1 MAPPSSSSAPPP
13 PPSSWVILGSI
24 ARISAAADSSD
35 VSVALTAPPRVSIL
49 TVSPRV
55 FPEPATTHHFPFV
68 LCTDPSGLLLLQAN
82 LGCAETQETI
92 QRRRNHSTFL
102 KYWTSRYF
110 VLDAT
115 ISSAFQ
121 LPDPEPAYAI
131 HHQAQLGLVLSPS
144 GDGHYMVAE
153 FQQIIGCEK
162 ATLLCFSSQR
172 GEWFEKKVDYPVKA
186 RPWTAIGV
194 VSHLGRLWWIDL
206 SWGLINFDP
215 FTNRPDLGLVPFPPG
230 TVLDCREG
238 WGVTDKYRYVGVS
251 AGKLRFVDTYT
262 RGGATPKVSVWTLAD
277 PDSTEWTL
285 EHEATFTEIWADK
298 TYKATRMPKKIPV
311 LALIHPKNPR
321 VVYFVLDKNIFGV
334 DVRTRKVVECKVYG
348 LVAPPSCHMASRF
361 LRAWELPHPLP
372 SGTALPPF
380 IVSLRFEFLFCQYAC
395 SCPWIYLI
403 VCRMS
408 NFATLPPFQITYWLV
423 RNG

>member
-13 PPSSWVILGSI
+13 PSSWVILGSI
-24 ARISAAADSSD
+24 TRVSAAADGSD
-35 VSVALTAPPRVSIL
+35 VSVELTAPPRVSIL

-55 FPEPATTHHFPFV
+55 FPEPATTHYFPFV

-82 LGCAETQETI
+82 LGCPETQETI

-115 ISSAFQ
+115 TSSAFQ

-162 ATLLCFSSQR
+162 ATLLCFSSER
-172 GEWFEKKVDYPVKA
+172 GKWFEKKVDYPVKA
-186 RPWTAIGV
+186 RPWTPIGV
-194 VSHLGRLWWIDL
+194 VSHHGRLWWIDL
-206 SWGLINFDP
+206 SWGVINFDP

-238 WGVTDKYRYVGVS
+238 WGVTDQYRYVGVS
-251 AGKLRFVDTYT
+251 GGKLRFVDTYT
-262 RGGATPKVSVWTLAD
+262 RGGGTPKVSVWTLAD

-321 VVYFVLDKNIFGV
+321 VVYFFLEKNLFGV

-348 LVAPPSCHMASRF
+348 LVAPPSCHIASRF
-361 LRAWELPHPLP
+361 LRAWELPQPLP
-372 SGTALPPF
+372 SGMNKWCKGINSAEKAKGRVSNPSPGDYALVGMTMQTF
-380 IVSLRFEFLFCQYAC
+380 I
-395 SCPWIYLI
+395 
-403 VCRMS
+403 
-408 NFATLPPFQITYWLV
+408 
-423 RNG
+423 G